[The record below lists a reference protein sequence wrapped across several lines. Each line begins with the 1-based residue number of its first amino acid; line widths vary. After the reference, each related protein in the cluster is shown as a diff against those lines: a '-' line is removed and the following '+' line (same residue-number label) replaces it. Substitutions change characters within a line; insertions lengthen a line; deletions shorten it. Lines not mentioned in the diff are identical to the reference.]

1 MAGITCVLRT
11 SLLDHKPSKLLIVLT
26 NPINTRKPEFQE
38 NLVRPLYA
46 YVWNALQLVVA
57 EQLGVDRSVVVP
69 NARFVQDL
77 GAN

>member
-1 MAGITCVLRT
+1 VAGITCVLRT

-46 YVWNALQLVVA
+46 YTWTTP
-57 EQLGVDRSVVVP
+57 SK
-69 NARFVQDL
+69 
-77 GAN
+77 